1 MSAAQLLEQQIRTR
15 KQAARAPIVL
25 VAGGKGGVGK
35 TTLAVNLAIAL
46 ARRKKRTLL
55 VDLDLGLADALVM
68 LKVSARRT
76 IEDALLGRC
85 AFEDC
90 LVRTEHGL
98 DVLPASSGTPE
109 MGQLT
114 TAMRTRLCE
123 ALRDLARNYDLVIAD
138 ASAGIGTDVLTF
150 AGTADHVF
158 VVTTPEPTSITD
170 AYGFIKA
177 LHAFAAASDRD
188 VATPELVVNRAD
200 GIEEADSVAAKLRI
214 VCERFLSRSPRNAG
228 WMPGSGAI
236 ELAARFQRPFA
247 LDPRESLASS
257 CLNALATRISRLS
270 GMSEILSNR
279 SSVS

>member
-1 MSAAQLLEQQIRTR
+1 MSVSQILQQRIRTG
-15 KQAARAPIVL
+15 KQARRAPIVL

-35 TTLAVNLAIAL
+35 TTLAVNLAVAL
-46 ARRKKRTLL
+46 TQQKKRTLL

-76 IEDALLGRC
+76 IEDALFGRC
-85 AFEDC
+85 SFKDC
-90 LVRTEHGL
+90 IVRTEHGL

-109 MGQLT
+109 MGQLS
-114 TAMRTRLCE
+114 TAMRTRLCD
-123 ALRDLARNYDLVIAD
+123 ALHELAQDYDLVIAD

-150 AGTADHVF
+150 AGSADHVF

-177 LHAFAAASDRD
+177 LHAFAAANDRD

-200 GIEEADSVAAKLRI
+200 GIEEAESVAAKLRI

-228 WMPGSGAI
+228 WMPGSGAV

-247 LDPRESLASS
+247 LDPRPGLASS
-257 CLNALATRISRLS
+257 CLQALAARIARL
-270 GMSEILSNR
+270 GDASEILSMH